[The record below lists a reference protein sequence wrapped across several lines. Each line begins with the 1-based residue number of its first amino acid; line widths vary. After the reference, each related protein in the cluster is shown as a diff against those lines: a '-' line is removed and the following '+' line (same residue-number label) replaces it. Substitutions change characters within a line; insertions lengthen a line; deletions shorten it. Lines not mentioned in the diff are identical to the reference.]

1 MSTNLVFN
9 PNQTQ
14 TLPAPV
20 RTITVATGSV
30 VITDGHEAVVVQE
43 DSSYDAA
50 NGQVAGLS
58 VFSPNGAR
66 VSVTYSDEPLEE
78 APVERGDSGGNT
90 GSFESRTVKELRDL
104 AKERGLTVT
113 GKKGKKPVKADFIK
127 ALRG

>member
-20 RTITVATGSV
+20 RTITVAVGSV
-30 VITDGHEAVVVQE
+30 VVTDGHDSVVVQE

-66 VSVTYSDEPLEE
+66 VSVTYSDEPVEE
-78 APVERGDSGGNT
+78 APAERGDSGGNT
-90 GSFESRTVKELRDL
+90 GSYESRTVK
-104 AKERGLTVT
+104 AS
-113 GKKGKKPVKADFIK
+113 
-127 ALRG
+127 